1 MNADD
6 HAERITRRELLTGL
20 AGAALAGVS
29 GCDGGA
35 PATADPTGPQRRD
48 DPKDR
53 ESERAMTTDPILN
66 VRPLGFQWETVDPF
80 LFCVH
85 HDDAYPQ
92 GNEQLGPATS
102 LAGRDIGQD
111 FAGVDG
117 WRMYHGDV
125 VPGFPQHPHRGF
137 ETVTVVRKGLID
149 HSDSLGATAR
159 FGRGDTQWLTA
170 GAGIVHAEMFPLVER
185 EAKNPLELFQIWLNL
200 PKASKF
206 AAPYFSMLWRETT
219 PIRTEKDA
227 EGRSVEVT
235 VIAGDLADTKAPA
248 PPPDS
253 WAARVDSDV
262 AIWSITL
269 APGARWTL
277 PAAQVGTNR
286 TLYFYRGAGL
296 SVAGRKV
303 SPRSGVRLRAAVAWS
318 QADAEQPAL
327 PGVYDMVE
335 TWSAGGSVEFS
346 SLAFGASWLDSSNGL
361 AGPGGD
367 YSALSGGLRM
377 TFGKV
382 DAGLEWVDAED
393 KGIGTE
399 SETIGLSLG
408 RNFGDTVRIVGGW
421 QRHDTRFTGNPL
433 PLAPALREQTDGIVI
448 EITLSS

>member
-53 ESERAMTTDPILN
+53 ESERAMPTDPILN

-200 PKASKF
+200 PRASKF

-219 PIRTEKDA
+219 PIRVEKDA

-253 WAARVDSDV
+253 WAARADSDV

-277 PAAQVGTNR
+277 PAARVGTNR

-303 SPRSGVRLRAAVAWS
+303 SPRSGVRLRPEQAVELVNGDEVGELLLLQGKPIGEPVVQHGPFVMNTRQEIA
-318 QADAEQPAL
+318 QAFE
-327 PGVYDMVE
+327 
-335 TWSAGGSVEFS
+335 
-346 SLAFGASWLDSSNGL
+346 
-361 AGPGGD
+361 D
-367 YSALSGGLRM
+367 YRRTG
-377 TFGKV
+377 F
-382 DAGLEWVDAED
+382 
-393 KGIGTE
+393 
-399 SETIGLSLG
+399 
-408 RNFGDTVRIVGGW
+408 GGW
-421 QRHDTRFTGNPL
+421 PWGSDGPAHAREEGRFAIHADGR
-433 PLAPALREQTDGIVI
+433 RESRLG
-448 EITLSS
+448 